1 MTLNTSSISPVEEN
15 APSKEPSSA
24 QGHTSKLQLS
34 DGSSIYAKLVVS
46 DYFFLPVML
55 KYSK

>member
-1 MTLNTSSISPVEEN
+1 MTLNTNSISTVEKN

-24 QGHTSKLQLS
+24 QGHASKLQLS

-46 DYFFLPVML
+46 EFFLPVML